1 MEENEKTGMDARTMI
16 MNKLIGVSLVFVGL
30 YGIYYAVKIYKGK

>member
-1 MEENEKTGMDARTMI
+1 MEENEAKGLDERTLV
-16 MNKLIGVSLVFVGL
+16 MNKFIGISLVFVGL